1 MSAAWPK
8 GWMGFAARLAPP
20 LAALVLAEALLWTIA
35 FARGSDPRLGPTWV
49 RWDSY
54 RYVEIARG
62 GYVEVA
68 EDPNSSNTGWFPGF
82 PMVMRLGERRA
93 ADDAGARGPLGL
105 APLRARHAHARL
117 DAAPARGVVSCIA
130 AWRSCAPPSSPAG
143 STGTPSFRCR

>member
-1 MSAAWPK
+1 MRAAWPK
-8 GWMGFAARLAPP
+8 GWMGLAARLAPP

-68 EDPNSSNTGWFPGF
+68 DDPNSSNTGWFPGF
-82 PMVMRLGERRA
+82 PMVMRLASAALSTTPARA
-93 ADDAGARGPLGL
+93 GRWPCAGVASCSGVRGPRSRQG
-105 APLRARHAHARL
+105 
-117 DAAPARGVVSCIA
+117 
-130 AWRSCAPPSSPAG
+130 WRYC
-143 STGTPSFRCR
+143 